1 MSDLDVCKMML
12 PHIVQYTLSPAALAP
27 AVREFM
33 EHRMP
38 AEPAHRAALKAWA
51 QDELAGLE
59 RVVDSGVSKIGGTSV
74 LAETGRKMR
83 MLQTVIEE
91 IEAFESRA
99 ANRSAA

>member
-1 MSDLDVCKMML
+1 MSDLDVCKTML

-38 AEPAHRAALKAWA
+38 AEPVHRAALKTWA
-51 QDELAGLE
+51 QEELAKLE
-59 RVVDSGVSKIGGTSV
+59 RMVGSGVSKIVGTGE
-74 LAETGRKMR
+74 LAETSRKMT

-91 IEAFESRA
+91 IEAFESGA
-99 ANRSAA
+99 ANRAAA

>member
-1 MSDLDVCKMML
+1 MSDLDVCKTML
-12 PHIVQYTLSPAALAP
+12 PHIVQYTATPAALAP

-51 QDELAGLE
+51 QEELAKLE
-59 RVVDSGVSKIGGTSV
+59 RVVDSGVSKTAGTDE
-74 LAETGRKMR
+74 LAETSRKAT